1 MLNCWLF
8 WLSTSETT
16 IYWTLEWALEGT
28 KQYLPSFRIYMQKY
42 LPKNIFDSLES
53 QLSSDSVYKLE
64 EINKWK
70 LQTTAMSWESVYPQ
84 CCLIA
89 QSKYFS
95 NDENC
100 FHSHGFVFIWQIL
113 YFDWSNK
120 QSSSE
125 IHFHGCD
132 DATAYQQHTIQ
143 WSRYRRSALWCLLD
157 AMSLP
162 SHTTSLVIQL
172 APGALQSIWGK
183 VGNPLLGLLLLNCAA
198 TTAIKQNNVK
208 NCSFTI
214 FSTANDKTFSF
225 HFVFFTFEHL
235 G

>member
-28 KQYLPSFRIYMQKY
+28 KQYLPSFQIYMQKY

-53 QLSSDSVYKLE
+53 QLSTDSVYKLE

-143 WSRYRRSALWCLLD
+143 WSRYRWSALWCLLD
-157 AMSLP
+157 AMSPAVAHHLVG
-162 SHTTSLVIQL
+162 HTVGPRCIAIDLRKS
-172 APGALQSIWGK
+172 GESI
-183 VGNPLLGLLLLNCAA
+183 VG
-198 TTAIKQNNVK
+198 IVVVK
-208 NCSFTI
+208 LCCNQR
-214 FSTANDKTFSF
+214 D
-225 HFVFFTFEHL
+225 
-235 G
+235 